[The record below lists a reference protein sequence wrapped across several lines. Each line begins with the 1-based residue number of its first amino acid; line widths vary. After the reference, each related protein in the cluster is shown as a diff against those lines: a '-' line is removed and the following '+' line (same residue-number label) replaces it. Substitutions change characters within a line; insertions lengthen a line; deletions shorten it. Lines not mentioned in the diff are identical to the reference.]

1 MCVPG
6 CRESVGR
13 ALSRRGFFGGAAAAT
28 FAATPA
34 LAQRSFTRVIDLTHT
49 LSPAFPTFFGV
60 PGIEIERR
68 YTLKKDGANVNWWR
82 VLEHAGTHIDA
93 PIHYA
98 ENGAAIEAI
107 AAEQLVV
114 PLAVLD
120 VSAKAARNADY
131 ALNRQDLTE
140 WEGRHGRLPEGC
152 CVAMHS
158 GWARLRKRCREVHR
172 QGRCR
177 RLPFSRHRS
186 RSGRMA
192 APTAPRRGA
201 CRGYAVARPRL
212 LKGLQDSRALA
223 ACRPLGHR
231 KHRQP
236 GAGAADRRD
245 ADCRCTEGARR
256 DRRAGADSCAG
267 LGQALRCQR
276 PFSSACQYVASKPL
290 AFASLQR
297 ARAAAT
303 ASSSSPSNSK
313 TTRW

>member
-6 CRESVGR
+6 CREAVGR

-120 VSAKAARNADY
+120 VSARAARNADY
-131 ALNRQDLTE
+131 ALSRQDLTE
-140 WEGRHGRLPEGC
+140 WEGRHGRLPDGC

-158 GWARLRKRCREVHR
+158 GWARYAGDAAKYTGKDAAGVFHFPGIDPEAAEWLLQQRRVVGLAVDTLSLDPGSSKDFRTHTLWLPAGRW
-172 QGRCR
+172 GSKISPTWSRCR
-177 RLPFSRHRS
+177 RQARH
-186 RSGRMA
+186 
-192 APTAPRRGA
+192 
-201 CRGYAVARPRL
+201 
-212 LKGLQDSRALA
+212 
-223 ACRPLGHR
+223 
-231 KHRQP
+231 
-236 GAGAADRRD
+236 
-245 ADCRCTEGARR
+245 
-256 DRRAGADSCAG
+256 
-267 LGQALRCQR
+267 
-276 PFSSACQYVASKPL
+276 
-290 AFASLQR
+290 
-297 ARAAAT
+297 
-303 ASSSSPSNSK
+303 
-313 TTRW
+313 

>member
-82 VLEHAGTHIDA
+82 VLEHAGTQIDA
-93 PIHYA
+93 PFHYA
-98 ENGAAIEAI
+98 ENGAAVEAI

-131 ALNRQDLTE
+131 ALNRQDLID
-140 WEGRHGRLPEGC
+140 WKGRHGRLPEGC

-158 GWARLRKRCREVHR
+158 GWARYA
-172 QGRCR
+172 
-177 RLPFSRHRS
+177 SD
-186 RSGRMA
+186 A
-192 APTAPRRGA
+192 AKYTG
-201 CRGYAVARPRL
+201 
-212 LKGLQDSRALA
+212 KDA
-223 ACRPLGHR
+223 AGVFHFPGID
-231 KHRQP
+231 P
-236 GAGAADRRD
+236 GAAEWLLQQRRVVGLAVDTLSLDPGSSKDFRTHALWLPAGHWGIENIANLEQVPPTGATLVAGVPKVQ
-245 ADCRCTEGARR
+245 GAT
-256 DRRAGADSCAG
+256 GAPARI
-267 LGQALRCQR
+267 LAL
-276 PFSSACQYVASKPL
+276 V
-290 AFASLQR
+290 
-297 ARAAAT
+297 
-303 ASSSSPSNSK
+303 
-313 TTRW
+313 